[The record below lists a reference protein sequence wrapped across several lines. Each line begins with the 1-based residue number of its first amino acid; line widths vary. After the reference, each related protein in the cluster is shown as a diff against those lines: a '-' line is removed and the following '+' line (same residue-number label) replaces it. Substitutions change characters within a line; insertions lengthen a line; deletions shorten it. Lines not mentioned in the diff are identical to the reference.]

1 MEKTRV
7 EVNEHGD
14 FYTIIPEDIAAELS
28 LTEGDQLEWD
38 EDDQIVVLTLA

>member
-1 MEKTRV
+1 MDKTRV

-14 FYTIIPEDIAAELS
+14 FYSIIPEDVAAELS

-38 EDDQIVVLTLA
+38 EEGGIVVLTLA